1 MSVNISAKNLD
12 SIVKIIE
19 SNNELI
25 EYEYKGK
32 ENQILVPKVIV
43 DKTYKLMSDLGIL
56 ESDFKESVKQSIKK
70 GFELSSNDIVI
81 SKNGEFFIK
90 LFEKTKKH
98 HVDEKDKDTIVNR
111 YNGIEEDE
119 LEQFYHEFFEDSENK
134 NFFVSVATEFVEI
147 YLKDKK
153 ITNESY
159 EKNVFTHIHTIT
171 FELLIELYDDS
182 DGFFKGFAGY
192 IFRLHFKDVF
202 EHIADILLDEI
213 SISNTNIINFLKY
226 YSQDVIV
233 VGGKKYRVPS
243 LEAKDGL
250 KWNVGS
256 MLSIAKMYTK
266 SKRSIQDLQRE
277 SVNLNN
283 QIKSLHIGNLTPIEY
298 QTAQIQKRQ
307 SYDDDIAHQNR
318 KLEKYLDTL
327 GTIEDPNE
335 KYEMKT
341 EVHFIKEG
349 IIRLKEEKSAL
360 SEVAIDQNSIR
371 KYSQLQKDT
380 DSLNRQLKR
389 EKLVITQNKE
399 SYTSIRESLIKALI
413 SKKQLL

>member
-12 SIVKIIE
+12 SIVEIIE

-25 EYEYKGK
+25 EYDYKGK

-134 NFFVSVATEFVEI
+134 DFFVSVATEFVEI

-159 EKNVFTHIHTIT
+159 AKNVFTQIHTIT
-171 FELLIELYDDS
+171 FALLIELYDDS

-192 IFRLHFKDVF
+192 VFRLHFKDVF

-266 SKRSIQDLQRE
+266 SKRAILDLQRE

-283 QIKSLHIGNLTPIEY
+283 HIKSLYIGNLTPIEY

-327 GTIEDPNE
+327 STIEDPNE

-371 KYSQLQKDT
+371 QYSQLQKDT